1 MCYVSCFSVC
11 SKHTLLHLALL
22 PESLWYILSPIELC
36 MSLPVLLSIH
46 ISNSLEKAAME
57 LVKVKHQKNSEL
69 RKNFSLF
76 PGQVFISCFVL
87 AVASR

>member
-1 MCYVSCFSVC
+1 
-11 SKHTLLHLALL
+11 
-22 PESLWYILSPIELC
+22 

-57 LVKVKHQKNSEL
+57 LVEVKHQKNSEL